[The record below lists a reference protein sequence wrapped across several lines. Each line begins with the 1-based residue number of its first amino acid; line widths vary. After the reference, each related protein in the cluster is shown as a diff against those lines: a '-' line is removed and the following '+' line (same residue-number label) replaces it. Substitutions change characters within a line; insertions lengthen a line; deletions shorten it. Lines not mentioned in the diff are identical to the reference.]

1 MQSIFVVCDAVF
13 LPPVRW
19 MRQRRARSD
28 PRARHEP
35 WPLGNRGSDRP
46 RAVAATTRVR
56 RQALSQTSSAV
67 RLRRLGSLTDPA
79 WTGEGDKHMSL
90 WASRCLVLSWVFG
103 LAACA
108 TAKLDTTRSITV
120 KSGWFADGYEQ
131 DGQTLDRGDLADKL
145 ALHPV
150 AGPKMH
156 GYETTWWLYNGLS
169 IVGFGLVSYDMGVNH
184 IIGAT
189 NDPLHEPSYTLT
201 FVGLGIAI
209 AALPFMFVTNHKL
222 GTAVH
227 AYNGSLA

>member
-1 MQSIFVVCDAVF
+1 
-13 LPPVRW
+13 
-19 MRQRRARSD
+19 
-28 PRARHEP
+28 
-35 WPLGNRGSDRP
+35 
-46 RAVAATTRVR
+46 
-56 RQALSQTSSAV
+56 
-67 RLRRLGSLTDPA
+67 
-79 WTGEGDKHMSL
+79 MSL

-150 AGPKMH
+150 AGPKMD
-156 GYETTWWLYNGLS
+156 GYKTTWWLGNVLG
-169 IVGFGLVSYDMGVNH
+169 IVGWGIVSYDMGVNH

-227 AYNGSLA
+227 AYNSSLATPLRPMVSPASPAPLALAIKPPVATPVEAETGAQPAGWVNYRELEVIDFLRNQNRLLREPRRRGLIGDSLRRAR